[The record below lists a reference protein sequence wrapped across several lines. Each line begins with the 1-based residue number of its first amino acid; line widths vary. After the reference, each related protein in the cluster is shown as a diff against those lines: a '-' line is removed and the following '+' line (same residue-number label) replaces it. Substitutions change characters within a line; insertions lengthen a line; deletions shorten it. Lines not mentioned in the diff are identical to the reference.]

1 MHIGRKNLVYLS
13 LIIMGITVCYA
24 CVKVAKTTDRNVRQD
39 AEIII
44 GPEPPMRR

>member
-1 MHIGRKNLVYLS
+1 MYINRKNLVVLS
-13 LIIMGITVCYA
+13 LIIMGIAVCYA
-24 CVKVAKTTDRNVRQD
+24 CVKVAKTSDRTVRQD